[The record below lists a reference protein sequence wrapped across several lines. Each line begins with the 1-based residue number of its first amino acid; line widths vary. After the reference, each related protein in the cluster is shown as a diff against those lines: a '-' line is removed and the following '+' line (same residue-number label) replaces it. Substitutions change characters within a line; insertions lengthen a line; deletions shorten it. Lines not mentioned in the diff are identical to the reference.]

1 MKRMLILALSKV
13 CYVSVYHFCE
23 RIQQNVQKEGWQT
36 DMLVLEKEE
45 NANRYYPANG
55 EMPDCTYDVILEI
68 NTASHCIRESG
79 ISYETLGKEVWHL

>member
-36 DMLVLEKEE
+36 DMLK
-45 NANRYYPANG
+45 RKK
-55 EMPDCTYDVILEI
+55 MQTDIILQ
-68 NTASHCIRESG
+68 T
-79 ISYETLGKEVWHL
+79 GKCRTVHMMLF